1 MLTIALPTSTN
12 HLRSLSASPRSVFF
26 SASIRTHCLYV
37 DKKQNL
43 NLHVCG
49 GPHAIN
55 EIFSLD
61 QGKLYHPS
69 TKLCLINPSTL
80 KFGNCNQ
87 QSIPGETTTGI
98 IWSFKRSTTLGTF
111 QHVSSL
117 QCISMNT
124 FTRSISM
131 SHICDPMWKL
141 KSRKVGVLTTVLTTD
156 QDHADGDPD
165 SADVGIEL
173 KTMGKI
179 NGGDTVVTSI
189 PCPALQL
196 PPATNPVRIA
206 FFIRGTKTVSPLI
219 RLLNTIYL
227 PQHLYLVHLDHP
239 NANSVEY
246 NQYKLEQ
253 NKLTKHVSNFVNVYQ
268 FDHPISYS
276 IHYMDFDLLF
286 LDVRAVLF
294 FLHLSTASTSI
305 KWDYFVNLASMEYPI
320 VSMDQI
326 HKTLEEHRGQ
336 NFVDIWCNYN
346 NAPNYKQKR
355 INDLW
360 SHGKLLQRRSH
371 RNENELGKPKGINFY
386 FGSFMVMLTHSF
398 LTSLFDV
405 VENPQ
410 NLELLTYL
418 RNVRVADEVFFA
430 TAIMNSKQ
438 FKCTHFNSNLRYIN
452 WGRVEALHS
461 NVTCRYTE
469 LKTNYIY
476 GKKYLKS
483 GSHPCILGMGDIK
496 EILEERKNRKN
507 VVWNLFGNKFDSRV
521 DDESLYY
528 LDTKVMGVHVVKK
541 KKKLRVDV
549 DEIDV
554 EEEQMLFNRGERIAP
569 FHLHCPVYKGR
580 GK

>member
-1 MLTIALPTSTN
+1 
-12 HLRSLSASPRSVFF
+12 
-26 SASIRTHCLYV
+26 
-37 DKKQNL
+37 
-43 NLHVCG
+43 
-49 GPHAIN
+49 
-55 EIFSLD
+55 
-61 QGKLYHPS
+61 
-69 TKLCLINPSTL
+69 
-80 KFGNCNQ
+80 
-87 QSIPGETTTGI
+87 
-98 IWSFKRSTTLGTF
+98 
-111 QHVSSL
+111 
-117 QCISMNT
+117 
-124 FTRSISM
+124 
-131 SHICDPMWKL
+131 
-141 KSRKVGVLTTVLTTD
+141 
-156 QDHADGDPD
+156 
-165 SADVGIEL
+165 
-173 KTMGKI
+173 
-179 NGGDTVVTSI
+179 
-189 PCPALQL
+189 
-196 PPATNPVRIA
+196 
-206 FFIRGTKTVSPLI
+206 
-219 RLLNTIYL
+219 
-227 PQHLYLVHLDHP
+227 
-239 NANSVEY
+239 
-246 NQYKLEQ
+246 
-253 NKLTKHVSNFVNVYQ
+253 
-268 FDHPISYS
+268 
-276 IHYMDFDLLF
+276 
-286 LDVRAVLF
+286 
-294 FLHLSTASTSI
+294 
-305 KWDYFVNLASMEYPI
+305 
-320 VSMDQI
+320 
-326 HKTLEEHRGQ
+326 
-336 NFVDIWCNYN
+336 VDIWCNYN

-371 RNENELGKPKGINFY
+371 RNENELGKPQGINFY

-496 EILEERKNRKN
+496 EILDERKNRKN

-521 DDESLYY
+521 DDASLYY
-528 LDTKVMGVHVVKK
+528 LDTKVMGVVKK
-541 KKKLRVDV
+541 KKNIRVDV